1 MTTAGARAGA
11 HPPSPASSRNLFV
24 RNATGLVRELSAF
37 DAFNLVFSAVL
48 IPIGITEVMSF
59 TPQFWPHANM
69 LVSFLFATPL
79 VATCGL
85 VYLYFTVI
93 MPRSG
98 GDYVWVSRTL
108 NPFLG
113 FFANLSLT
121 FVFLTW
127 ISFNFTYML
136 SVVLPSVAYV
146 AGWNSGALTS
156 PNQTEVMVIASILTV
171 AFTCVM
177 VLGVRA
183 VAKYMMVTFAIV
195 WIGMLAWLID
205 MAVGSHG
212 HFTSTFNAHSGSTV
226 AGVIA
231 AQQHLG
237 FSAAGGIGWGATL
250 FGMIYSFQ
258 VFTGFQ
264 WTGYFAGEIRNVR
277 RTATTSILGALLI
290 SAIGYVAGCAL
301 IYKYYG
307 FQFFGSAVYGAFS
320 GSGKWTLGFQP
331 YLPSLVNFLPGPQ
344 WLLVFIALCFLLAII
359 WWTPTGF
366 MMGTR
371 NMFAW
376 SFDRLAPEKLT
387 TVSDRFHTPV
397 IATIT
402 IGVIVEVLNYFNIYQ
417 GLGSYLLNAIA
428 VMGVAFIIVSIA
440 AAVTPWRR
448 PQMHAQAPGWARV
461 SLAGVPLIT
470 IAAAISAISWG
481 FVIYVA
487 FHTGFGGKFGF
498 KPMVEAFSVPLIG
511 IVYYIGVR
519 LVRRSQGM
527 QLSQAFAE
535 IPPE

>member
-1 MTTAGARAGA
+1 VATAGARAGA
-11 HPPSPASSRNLFV
+11 QPPTSSRNLFV

-69 LVSFLFATPL
+69 LVSFLLATPL

-136 SVVLPSVAYV
+136 STVLPSVAYV
-146 AGWNSGALTS
+146 AGWNAGWVTA
-156 PNQTEVMVIASILTV
+156 PDKTELLLISSILTLV
-171 AFTCVM
+171 FTLVM
-177 VLGVRA
+177 ILGVRM
-183 VAKYMMVTFAIV
+183 VARYMFVAFVIV
-195 WIGMLAWLID
+195 WVGIIAWLID
-205 MAVGSHG
+205 MAVSGSG
-212 HFTSTFNAHSGSTV
+212 HFTSAFNAHSGGTV
-226 AGVIA
+226 NGVIA
-231 AQQHLG
+231 TANHAG

-250 FGMIYSFQ
+250 FGMIYCFQ
-258 VFTGFQ
+258 VYTGFQ

-277 RTATTSILGALLI
+277 KTATTSILGALLI
-290 SAIGYVAGCAL
+290 SAIGYVVASAL

-307 FQFFGSAVYGAFS
+307 FQFFGSAVFNAFS

-331 YLPSLVNFLPGPQ
+331 YLPALVNFLPGPQ
-344 WLLVFIALCFLLAII
+344 WLLVFMSMCFLLAIV

-376 SFDRLAPEKLT
+376 SFDRLAPERLT
-387 TVSDRFHTPV
+387 QVSDRFHTPV
-397 IATIT
+397 LATIV
-402 IGVIVEVLNYFNIYQ
+402 IGVIVEILNYFNIYQ
-417 GLGSYLLNAIA
+417 GLGSYLLNALV
-428 VMGVAFIIVSIA
+428 VMGVAFIIVSLA
-440 AAVTPWRR
+440 AAVVPWRR
-448 PQMHAQAPGWARV
+448 PQMHAQAPGWSKV
-461 SLAGVPLIT
+461 SLAGVPVIT
-470 IAAAISAISWG
+470 VVAIISAVSWG

-487 FHTGFGGKFGF
+487 LHTGISSVGW
-498 KPMVEAFSVPLIG
+498 KPMIEAFSVPVAG
-511 IVYYIGVR
+511 IFYYIGVR
-519 LVRRSQGM
+519 LVRRAQGM